1 MISPAIRFQPH
12 ETKLQE
18 KRNEETAE
26 GRRLQR
32 LKVKL
37 QALALRK
44 PELARAS

>member
-18 KRNEETAE
+18 GRNEETSE

-32 LKVKL
+32 LKMKL
-37 QALALRK
+37 QGLRK
-44 PELARAS
+44 PEIARAS

>member
-18 KRNEETAE
+18 RRNEENSE

-37 QALALRK
+37 EELRK